1 MNKPN
6 PHIVKKA
13 GIVYTDNQQGIIPD
27 RGGNHMNENRAGL
40 GYQDFEEVRSQ
51 HIFYIDKTDF
61 IREWW
66 EYADKVTLITRP
78 RRFGKTLNMSMTECF
93 FSNKYKD
100 RGDLFEGLSI
110 WEEKSPDGEYQY
122 RKLQGTF
129 PVIFLSF
136 ANVKASSYEEM
147 VFKITQVITELYNE
161 NDYLLKE
168 SLLNEKEQE
177 YYHNIKP
184 GMDAKLATDAIRSMA
199 GFMQRHYNQKAIII
213 LDEYDTPMQ
222 DAWIS
227 GYWEETV
234 SFFSGL
240 FNSTF
245 KTNKYLERGL
255 ITGIT
260 RVANVSLREPAESI
274 FTGMNNLDVITT
286 TSDKY
291 TTAFGFT
298 EEEVFTAL
306 DDAGLGEQ
314 KEKVKKWY
322 DGFIFGTS
330 TDIYNPWSI
339 VSFINKKGKYDTY
352 WSNTS
357 GNGLVNQLIQK
368 GNSDIKQIMEDLLQ
382 NKSFEAEID
391 EKIVFDQLNG
401 SADAV
406 WSLLLATGYLKVLN
420 VRTLDT
426 DEEGVGAE
434 GDVWYTLTITNL
446 ETKRMFRKMVR
457 DWFKNDTEVYYN
469 EFIKAL
475 LNDNVKKMNTF
486 MNKVA
491 LNTFS
496 FFDSGSKPSDQA
508 EPERFY
514 HGFVLGM
521 VVNLSDAYKV
531 RSNRESGFGRYDVM
545 IEPLDKTKKAYILEF
560 KVLDSDEDEE
570 TLEDTLANAHAQI
583 EEKQYEAELISSGY
597 LPEQI
602 RKYGFAFRGKE
613 CLIG

>member
-1 MNKPN
+1 
-6 PHIVKKA
+6 
-13 GIVYTDNQQGIIPD
+13 
-27 RGGNHMNENRAGL
+27 MNENKAGL
-40 GYQDFEEVRSQ
+40 GYQNFEEVRTQ
-51 HIFYIDKTDF
+51 QIFYIDKTDF

-66 EYADKVTLITRP
+66 ECADKVTLITRP

-93 FSNKYKD
+93 FSNKYAG
-100 RGDLFEGLSI
+100 RSDLFEGLSI
-110 WEEKSPDGEYQY
+110 WEEKSPDGEYRY
-122 RKLQGTF
+122 RKLQGIF

-136 ANVKASSYEEM
+136 ANVKAATYREM
-147 VFKITQVITELYNE
+147 IFKITKVIADLYEKNH
-161 NDYLLKE
+161 YLL
-168 SLLNEKEQE
+168 SANLLSENEYI
-177 YYHNIKP
+177 YYKNIKI
-184 GMDAKLATDAIRSMA
+184 GMDAELATDAVNMMA
-199 GFMQRHYNQKAIII
+199 YFMQRHYGQKVIIL

-227 GYWEETV
+227 GYWEDTV
-234 SFFSGL
+234 RFFSGL

-245 KTNKYLERGL
+245 KTNEYLERGL

-260 RVANVSLREPAESI
+260 RVAKESI

-291 TTAFGFT
+291 ETSFGFT
-298 EEEVFTAL
+298 EEEVFAAIE
-306 DDAGLGEQ
+306 DAGLGEQ
-314 KEKVKKWY
+314 KQKVKRWY
-322 DGFIFGTS
+322 DGFTFGS
-330 TDIYNPWSI
+330 CTDIYNPWSI

-368 GNSDIKQIMEDLLQ
+368 GTPGIKQTMEDLLQ
-382 NKSFEAEID
+382 GKSFEAEID

-406 WSLLLATGYLKVLN
+406 WSLFLATGYLKVLN
-420 VRTLDT
+420 VRTLDA
-426 DEEGVGAE
+426 DEEGVGEE

-446 ETKRMFRKMVR
+446 EVKRMFRKMVK
-457 DWFKNDTEVYYN
+457 DWFKNDTEAYYN
-469 EFIKAL
+469 EFIKSL

-496 FFDSGSKPSDQA
+496 SFDSGNKPSEQT

-531 RSNRESGFGRYDVM
+531 RSNRERGKYEPCSYGRYDVM
-545 IEPLDKTKKAYILEF
+545 IEPLDKAKKAYILEF
-560 KVLDSDEDEE
+560 KVLDPDEDEK

-597 LPEQI
+597 SPGQI
-602 RKYGFAFRGKE
+602 RKYGFAFKGKE

>member
-1 MNKPN
+1 
-6 PHIVKKA
+6 
-13 GIVYTDNQQGIIPD
+13 
-27 RGGNHMNENRAGL
+27 MNENKAGL
-40 GYQDFEEVRSQ
+40 GYQNFEEVRTE

-66 EYADKVTLITRP
+66 ENADKVTLITRP
-78 RRFGKTLNMSMTECF
+78 RRFGKTLNMSMMECF
-93 FSNKYKD
+93 FSNKYAG
-100 RGDLFEGLSI
+100 RSELFEGLSI
-110 WEEKSPDGEYQY
+110 WEEKSLDGEYRY
-122 RKLQGTF
+122 RRLQGTF

-136 ANVKASSYEEM
+136 ANVKATTYKEM
-147 VFKITQVITELYNE
+147 LFKITEVITDLYNK
-161 NDYLLKE
+161 NDYLLE
-168 SLLNEKEQE
+168 GNLLNEREQK
-177 YYHNIKP
+177 YYQEIEL
-184 GMDAKLATDAIRSMA
+184 GMRSELAAGAIRSMA
-199 GFMQRHYNQKAIII
+199 GFMQRYYGQKVIII

-222 DAWIS
+222 DAWIL

-234 SFFSGL
+234 RFFSGL

-245 KTNKYLERGL
+245 KTNEYLERGL

-260 RVANVSLREPAESI
+260 RVAKESI
-274 FTGMNNLDVITT
+274 FTGLNNLDVITT

-291 TTAFGFT
+291 MTSFGFT
-298 EEEVFTAL
+298 EDEVFMAL
-306 DDAGLGEQ
+306 EDAGLGEQ
-314 KEKVKKWY
+314 KQKVKRWY
-322 DGFIFGTS
+322 DGFIFGVCA
-330 TDIYNPWSI
+330 DIYNPWSI

-368 GNSDIKQIMEDLLQ
+368 GNPDIKQIMEDLLQ
-382 NKSFEAEID
+382 GKSFEAEID

-420 VRTLDT
+420 VRTLET
-426 DEEGVGAE
+426 DEEGVGEE
-434 GDVWYTLTITNL
+434 GDAWYTLTITNL
-446 ETKRMFRKMVR
+446 ETKRMFRKMVKG
-457 DWFKNDTEVYYN
+457 WFKNDTEVYYN
-469 EFIKAL
+469 EFMKAL
-475 LNDNVKKMNTF
+475 LNDNVKKMNMF

-496 FFDSGSKPSDQA
+496 SFDSGNKPSDQA

-545 IEPLDKTKKAYILEF
+545 IEPIDKTKKAFIFEF
-560 KVLDSDEDEE
+560 KVLDSDEDEK
-570 TLEDTLANAHAQI
+570 TLEDTLANARAQI
-583 EEKQYEAELISSGY
+583 EEKQYETELISCGY
-597 LPEQI
+597 APEQI

>member
-1 MNKPN
+1 
-6 PHIVKKA
+6 
-13 GIVYTDNQQGIIPD
+13 
-27 RGGNHMNENRAGL
+27 MNENRAGL

-434 GDVWYTLTITNL
+434 GDVWYTPTITNL

-496 FFDSGSKPSDQA
+496 FLDSGSKPSDQA

>member
-1 MNKPN
+1 
-6 PHIVKKA
+6 
-13 GIVYTDNQQGIIPD
+13 
-27 RGGNHMNENRAGL
+27 MNENKAGL
-40 GYQDFEEVRSQ
+40 GYQDFEEVRKE

-66 EYADKVTLITRP
+66 ENADKVTLITRP
-78 RRFGKTLNMSMTECF
+78 RRFGKTLNMSMTQCF
-93 FSNKYKD
+93 FSNQYAG
-100 RGDLFEGLSI
+100 RSDLFEGLSI
-110 WEEKSPDGEYQY
+110 WEERSPDGDYKY
-122 RKLQGTF
+122 RRLQGTF

-136 ANVKASSYEEM
+136 ANVKASTYEEM
-147 VFKITQVITELYNE
+147 LFKISKVITDLYNK
-161 NDYLLKE
+161 NDYLLAGD
-168 SLLNEKEQE
+168 LLNEREKKYYQE
-177 YYHNIKP
+177 IEL
-184 GMDAKLATDAIRSMA
+184 GMGSDLAADAIRTMA
-199 GFMQRHYNQKAIII
+199 GFMQRHYGQKVIII
-213 LDEYDTPMQ
+213 LDEYDTPMH

-234 SFFSGL
+234 RFFSGL

-245 KTNKYLERGL
+245 KTNEYLERGL

-260 RVANVSLREPAESI
+260 RVANVSLREPSESI
-274 FTGMNNLDVITT
+274 FTGMNNLNVVIT

-291 TTAFGFT
+291 MTSFGFT

-314 KEKVKKWY
+314 KQKVKRWY
-322 DGFIFGTS
+322 DGFTFGTC

-339 VSFINKKGKYDTY
+339 VSFLNERGKYDTY

-368 GNSDIKQIMEDLLQ
+368 GNPDIKQTMEDLLQ
-382 NKSFEAEID
+382 GKSFEAEID

-401 SADAV
+401 STDAV

-426 DEEGVGAE
+426 DEEGVGEE

-446 ETKRMFRKMVR
+446 EVRRMFRRMVKG
-457 DWFKNDTEVYYN
+457 WFKNDTEVQYN
-469 EFIKAL
+469 EFMKAL

-496 FFDSGSKPSDQA
+496 AFDSGNKPSAQA

-545 IEPLDKTKKAYILEF
+545 IEPFDKSKKAFILEF
-560 KVLDSDEDEE
+560 KVLDPDEDEK

-597 LPEQI
+597 APEQI

>member
-1 MNKPN
+1 
-6 PHIVKKA
+6 
-13 GIVYTDNQQGIIPD
+13 
-27 RGGNHMNENRAGL
+27 MNENRAGL
-40 GYQDFEEVRSQ
+40 GYQNFEEVRNQ
-51 HIFYIDKTDF
+51 HIFYIDKTGF

-93 FSNKYKD
+93 FSNQYAD
-100 RGDLFEGLSI
+100 RSDLFEGLSI
-110 WEEKSPDGEYQY
+110 WEEKNPDGEYQY
-122 RKLQGTF
+122 RKMQGIF

-136 ANVKASSYEEM
+136 ANVKAVTYQEM
-147 VFKITQVITELYNE
+147 LFKITKVITDLYNK
-161 NDYLLKE
+161 NDYLFKNKM
-168 SLLNEKEQE
+168 LNEKEQK
-177 YYHNIKP
+177 YYQKIEP
-184 GMDAKLATDAIRSMA
+184 GMSHELATDAIYTMA
-199 GFMQRHYNQKAIII
+199 GFMQRYYDQKVIII

-222 DAWIS
+222 EAWIS
-227 GYWEETV
+227 GYWEESV
-234 SFFSGL
+234 RFFSSL

-245 KTNKYLERGL
+245 KTNEYLERGL

-260 RVANVSLREPAESI
+260 RVAKESI

-306 DDAGLGEQ
+306 DDARLGKQ

-322 DGFIFGTS
+322 DGFTFGTS

-368 GNSDIKQIMEDLLQ
+368 GNSDIKQIMENLLQ
-382 NKSFEAEID
+382 GRSFEAEID

-401 SADAV
+401 STDAV

-420 VRTLDT
+420 VRILDT
-426 DEEGVGAE
+426 DEDGVGEE
-434 GDVWYTLTITNL
+434 GDIWYTLAITNL
-446 ETKRMFRKMVR
+446 ETKRMFRRMVKG
-457 DWFKNDTEVYYN
+457 WFGGNTEIPYN
-469 EFIKAL
+469 NFIKAL
-475 LNDNVKKMNTF
+475 LINDIDGMNEY
-486 MNKVA
+486 MNKIA
-491 LNTFS
+491 LYSFS
-496 FFDSGSKPSDQA
+496 SFDIAKSVSDDDA
-508 EPERFY
+508 PERFY
-514 HGFVLGM
+514 HGFVLGLM
-521 VVNLSDAYKV
+521 VELSG
-531 RSNRESGFGRYDVM
+531 RFEITSNRESGFGRYDIM
-545 IEPLDKTKKAYILEF
+545 LTPKDRNKDCAYIIEF
-560 KVLDSDEDEE
+560 KVHKPLKEKDLAQ
-570 TLEDTLANAHAQI
+570 TVANAHSQI
-583 EEKQYEAELISSGY
+583 DEKLYDAKLIADGFSS
-597 LPEQI
+597 EQI

>member
-1 MNKPN
+1 
-6 PHIVKKA
+6 
-13 GIVYTDNQQGIIPD
+13 
-27 RGGNHMNENRAGL
+27 MNENRAGL
-40 GYQDFEEVRSQ
+40 GYQNFEEVRNQ

-93 FSNKYKD
+93 FSNQYAD
-100 RGDLFEGLSI
+100 RSDLFEGLSI
-110 WEEKSPDGEYQY
+110 WEEKNPDGEYQY
-122 RKLQGTF
+122 RKMQGIF

-136 ANVKASSYEEM
+136 ANVKAVTYQEM
-147 VFKITQVITELYNE
+147 LFKITKVITDLYNK
-161 NDYLLKE
+161 NDYLFKNKM
-168 SLLNEKEQE
+168 LNEKEQK
-177 YYHNIKP
+177 YYQKIEP
-184 GMDAKLATDAIRSMA
+184 GMSHELATDAIYTMA
-199 GFMQRHYNQKAIII
+199 GFMQRYYDQKVIII

-222 DAWIS
+222 EAWIS
-227 GYWEETV
+227 GYWEESV
-234 SFFSGL
+234 RFFSSL

-245 KTNKYLERGL
+245 KTNEYLERGL

-260 RVANVSLREPAESI
+260 RVAKESI

-306 DDAGLGEQ
+306 DDARLGKQ

-322 DGFIFGTS
+322 DGFTFGTS

-368 GNSDIKQIMEDLLQ
+368 GNSDIKQIMENLLQ
-382 NKSFEAEID
+382 GRSFEAEID

-401 SADAV
+401 STDAV

-420 VRTLDT
+420 VRILDT
-426 DEEGVGAE
+426 DEDGVGEE
-434 GDVWYTLTITNL
+434 GDIWYTLAITNL
-446 ETKRMFRKMVR
+446 ETKRMFRRMVKG
-457 DWFKNDTEVYYN
+457 WFGGNTEIPYN
-469 EFIKAL
+469 NFIKAL
-475 LNDNVKKMNTF
+475 LINDIDGMNEY
-486 MNKVA
+486 MNKSA
-491 LNTFS
+491 LYSFS
-496 FFDSGSKPSDQA
+496 SFDIAKSVSDDDA
-508 EPERFY
+508 PERFY
-514 HGFVLGM
+514 HGFVLGLM
-521 VVNLSDAYKV
+521 VELSG
-531 RSNRESGFGRYDVM
+531 RFEITSNRESGFGRYDIM
-545 IEPLDKTKKAYILEF
+545 LTPKDRNKDCAYIIEF
-560 KVLDSDEDEE
+560 KVHKPLKEKDLAQ
-570 TLEDTLANAHAQI
+570 TVANAHSQI
-583 EEKQYEAELISSGY
+583 DEKLYDAKLIADGFSS
-597 LPEQI
+597 EQI

>member
-1 MNKPN
+1 
-6 PHIVKKA
+6 
-13 GIVYTDNQQGIIPD
+13 
-27 RGGNHMNENRAGL
+27 MNENKAGL
-40 GYQDFEEVRSQ
+40 GYQNFEEVRTE

-66 EYADKVTLITRP
+66 ENADKVTLITRP
-78 RRFGKTLNMSMTECF
+78 RRFGKTLNMSMMECF
-93 FSNKYKD
+93 FSNKYAG
-100 RGDLFEGLSI
+100 RSELFEGLSI
-110 WEEKSPDGEYQY
+110 WEEKSLDGEYRY
-122 RKLQGTF
+122 RRLQGTF

-136 ANVKASSYEEM
+136 ANVKATTYKEM
-147 VFKITQVITELYNE
+147 LFKITEVITDLYNK
-161 NDYLLKE
+161 NDYLLE
-168 SLLNEKEQE
+168 GNLLNEREQK
-177 YYHNIKP
+177 YYQEIEL
-184 GMDAKLATDAIRSMA
+184 GMRSELAAGAIRSMA
-199 GFMQRHYNQKAIII
+199 GFMQRYYGQKVIII

-222 DAWIS
+222 DAWIL

-234 SFFSGL
+234 RFFSGL

-245 KTNKYLERGL
+245 KTNEYLERGL

-260 RVANVSLREPAESI
+260 RVAKESI
-274 FTGMNNLDVITT
+274 FTGLNNLDVITT

-291 TTAFGFT
+291 MTSFGFT
-298 EEEVFTAL
+298 EDEVFMAL
-306 DDAGLGEQ
+306 EDAGLGEQ
-314 KEKVKKWY
+314 KQKVKRWY
-322 DGFIFGTS
+322 DGFIFGVCA
-330 TDIYNPWSI
+330 DIYNPWSI

-357 GNGLVNQLIQK
+357 GNALVNQLIQK
-368 GNSDIKQIMEDLLQ
+368 GNPDIKQIMEDLLQ
-382 NKSFEAEID
+382 GKSFEAEID

-420 VRTLDT
+420 VRTLET
-426 DEEGVGAE
+426 DEEGVGEE
-434 GDVWYTLTITNL
+434 GDAWYTLTITNL
-446 ETKRMFRKMVR
+446 ETKRMFRKMVKG
-457 DWFKNDTEVYYN
+457 WFKNDTEVYYN
-469 EFIKAL
+469 EFMKAL
-475 LNDNVKKMNTF
+475 LNDNVKKMNMF

-496 FFDSGSKPSDQA
+496 SFDSGNKPSDQA

-545 IEPLDKTKKAYILEF
+545 IEPIDKTKKAFIFEF
-560 KVLDSDEDEE
+560 KVLDSDEDEK
-570 TLEDTLANAHAQI
+570 TLEDTLANARAQI
-583 EEKQYEAELISSGY
+583 EEKQYETELISCGY
-597 LPEQI
+597 APEQI

>member
-1 MNKPN
+1 
-6 PHIVKKA
+6 
-13 GIVYTDNQQGIIPD
+13 
-27 RGGNHMNENRAGL
+27 MNENRAGL

-339 VSFINKKGKYDTY
+339 VSFINKKGKYDAY